1 MKVYVVITS
10 YQHGLGEAVETDAEV
25 FDTRDKARKAMERKG
40 LNTLEIYKHSLDCD
54 DFQISVSDSF
64 YHISDNEGETWDNFD
79 IVERKT
85 MKKKTI
91 KEVIDTLYLKYK
103 CIDNEDIWV
112 EITDKYICINWN
124 SYMSSFVS
132 MLRVKQIASYLRKFT
147 SLPIYDAYCNV
158 Y

>member
-1 MKVYVVITS
+1 
-10 YQHGLGEAVETDAEV
+10 
-25 FDTRDKARKAMERKG
+25 
-40 LNTLEIYKHSLDCD
+40 
-54 DFQISVSDSF
+54 
-64 YHISDNEGETWDNFD
+64 
-79 IVERKT
+79 

-124 SYMSSFVS
+124 SFMSSFVS

-147 SLPIYDAYCNV
+147 SLPIYYAYFNV

>member
-1 MKVYVVITS
+1 
-10 YQHGLGEAVETDAEV
+10 
-25 FDTRDKARKAMERKG
+25 
-40 LNTLEIYKHSLDCD
+40 
-54 DFQISVSDSF
+54 
-64 YHISDNEGETWDNFD
+64 
-79 IVERKT
+79 

-112 EITDKYICINWN
+112 EIADKYICINWN
-124 SYMSSFVS
+124 SFMSSFVN

>member
-40 LNTLEIYKHSLDCD
+40 LNTLESYKQSLDCD

-79 IVERKT
+79 IVEQ
-85 MKKKTI
+85 
-91 KEVIDTLYLKYK
+91 ELK
-103 CIDNEDIWV
+103 
-112 EITDKYICINWN
+112 
-124 SYMSSFVS
+124 
-132 MLRVKQIASYLRKFT
+132 
-147 SLPIYDAYCNV
+147 
-158 Y
+158 